1 MSNQRKQQTSA
12 IRKVVATSAAA
23 ALALTGVVAS
33 AAPALAATGAI
44 SGVAYRDFNGNGVRD
59 LGAPEDGEQTDVGIA
74 GVSVVA
80 YDVYGTQL
88 GDTVITDDAGEYTL
102 DTSAV
107 ADGTAVRVEFTELPE
122 GYAASF
128 AGDDNGTTVQM
139 TVAGAEDV
147 DLMINHPDDFAQA
160 NAPTFT
166 AIQTAG
172 LSSGQTSADAAV
184 VGLPWS
190 SGGNSSGNYPDR
202 ETMATVGEVGS
213 VWGLTYDST
222 GNALYA
228 AATYKR
234 FSGLGPLGLGGIYK
248 ISDVLDPMTGA
259 MTGAATPSEWLDVS
273 SFIDVGQ
280 SEIISDAARGL
291 TASPATAT
299 TDVNAFANAGKVGIG
314 GLEVTPD
321 GDNMILVNLYDRNLY
336 VLDISA
342 GTPTSATT
350 VDFASTLS
358 ENQQPWALSIY
369 RGDVYVGYV
378 DTGDAAGDSAD
389 DAELK
394 AYVVSAPLEDVVSG
408 NAAWTNVLTAD
419 LGYTK
424 GNSASNWGGNGS
436 NAAAWPTSRPQVN
449 QWNTWAD
456 EWTWDG
462 TSNPTAVD
470 SVGLQYSGGSWGT
483 DNVQLYPQAILS
495 SLAFDTEGY
504 LNLGFAD
511 RTALQAG
518 NRNLSAIDGVN
529 DEYFESLAS
538 GDLLLAAPNNDGTF
552 TLEEDGV
559 VGDRN
564 SATAASND
572 EGPSGVD
579 TREFYNDNQN
589 QGSGNIHE
597 DSALGAVVTYPGV
610 AESQS
615 TVYDP
620 LSGVRVSGVT
630 WFDTADGSPVR
641 GYEHTADNR
650 EYELS
655 STFQKGGGLG
665 GLAIALLPPPAE
677 IGDRVWFDA
686 DQNGRQDA
694 DEPSIA
700 GAPVSLYL
708 ADANGNPTGDALSS
722 TTTDEFGEYY
732 FNSELWADRF
742 TDPAADLVVVFGQL
756 DADADVDFVWGDVPE
771 IDAITGLTWS
781 DLTFTDQSTDVAT
794 TLNDSNADTT
804 TGEAPVSVLGAGMN
818 DHTIDAGFVSDVT
831 IGVAKELSEDSAA
844 AASGQTFEIS
854 VTVEDFRGDALP
866 DSPYV
871 FDLAAGGSD
880 EFSIPAFGT
889 ITKVA
894 ETNGAEFDF
903 AVSPTLPAAGVD
915 GLDITV
921 TNTITTYAVGD
932 YVWIDE
938 DRDGLQDDGEAPLA
952 GVAVRLLD
960 GEGNPV
966 LDADDEPVVTTT
978 DAEGFY
984 LFDDL
989 MAGDYQVEF
998 ALTEEQSQS
1007 YIFTQPAAD
1016 GIAENSDAT
1025 PTEASRFVGRS
1036 DVFTLDADNEQLV
1049 ASDDYTTATVNAT
1062 AGIDPTWD
1070 AGVITRTYAVGDV
1083 VWLDND
1089 RDGSQ
1094 GESEAPVGGVSVA
1107 LLDGEGEPVLGADGE
1122 PLIAVTDDD
1131 GRYLFDELEA
1141 GEYQVQFTLTEQQE
1155 QTYRFTTQDADGVAD
1170 SDNSDP
1176 VVSTGRTAPFTLG
1189 PDSTLV
1195 PAASYEF
1202 GDVLATEGIDP
1213 TWDAGLFSK
1222 TYAVGDYVWIDE
1234 NRDGV
1239 QDADELMLEGVTV
1252 NLYGV
1257 GTEVLATTTTDEN
1270 GLYVFDALAP
1280 GSYRVEFVLTS
1291 DQAAIYTFTTD
1302 VAGDDVAADSNAND
1316 TAGADFGFSTLFTLG
1331 DDNEQ
1336 LVASAE
1342 YLDADL
1348 IATEGID
1355 PTWDAGVVRKK
1366 VSVGDY
1372 VWLDADGDGV
1382 QGTSDAETPIEGVKL
1397 VLTGPDGNPVVD
1409 IDGNE
1414 VAPVFTDENGFY
1426 EFVNLPALPE
1436 GESYT
1441 VTIDQDD
1448 ASTIEA
1454 LTELRPVPAGA
1465 GDDSALDSSTWT
1477 EDSGDLV
1484 NNGDRDST
1492 LDFGFMPRTYAIGD
1506 VVWIDENRDGAQ
1518 TDGELPLAGVTVTL
1532 LDAIGMPIEGVD
1544 PVVTDENGLYLFDEL
1559 APGKYQVEFTLTDD
1573 QKALYTFTEREAAVG
1588 GAEGDSN
1595 ADAEGRSST
1604 IKLGEGSDALDPQ
1617 YGDQEFAATEGVDP
1631 TWDAGVIRKK
1641 VSVGDYVWLDA
1652 DRDGVQGTSPLET
1665 PIEGVKLVLTGPDGN
1680 PVVDIDGNEVAPVYT
1695 DENGFYEFVNL
1706 PALPEGESYTVT
1718 IDQEDAS
1725 TIEALTELRPAPA
1738 GAGDSATDS
1747 SDWAVASGDLTDNGD
1762 HDGTLDFGFM
1772 PRTYAIGDIVW
1783 IDADKDGEQDSNEH
1797 TLDGVGVTLYNS
1809 EGTVVATT
1817 TTDDNGLYMF
1827 DNLMAGEYTVKFTL
1841 TDAQQKIYAFTTQG
1855 TGSATDSDADTTSG
1869 LTATI
1874 VLGEANTSLTLDYA
1888 AGTVMATEGIDPT
1901 WDAGVIVLDVAETPD
1916 TPTIGELPLTGSTF
1930 AAWGPIALTLSIL
1943 LFLVGGWM
1951 LLLRR
1956 RTHTA

>member
-1 MSNQRKQQTSA
+1 MSNQREQQTSA

-59 LGAPEDGEQTDVGIA
+59 IGAPEDGEQTDVGIA

-172 LSSGQTSADAAV
+172 LSSGQTSGDAAI
-184 VGLPWS
+184 VGLPWGAANNNAPS
-190 SGGNSSGNYPDR
+190 YPDR
-202 ETMATVGEVGS
+202 TTVATIGQVGS
-213 VWGLTYDST
+213 VWGLAFDQTA
-222 GNALYA
+222 NELYA
-228 AATYKR
+228 SATYKR
-234 FSGLGPLGLGGIYK
+234 QAGLGPLGIDGIYK
-248 ISDVLDPMTGA
+248 MTNILTESGEMTGA
-259 MTGAATPSEWLDVS
+259 TTVENWLELADLG
-273 SFIDVGQ
+273 IDVGAV
-280 SEIISDAARGL
+280 SSDSDRGL
-291 TASPATAT
+291 GESNLPSA
-299 TDVNAFANAGKVGIG
+299 DVDAFANAGKVGIG
-314 GLEVTPD
+314 GITVAPD
-321 GDNMILVNLYDRNLY
+321 NNSLVIVNLYDRDLY
-336 VLDISA
+336 VLDITDGS
-342 GTPTSATT
+342 TPTSAVA
-350 VDFASTLS
+350 VDFSSVLDDD
-358 ENQQPWALSIY
+358 QRPWAISSY
-369 RGDVYVGYV
+369 RGDIYVGYV
-378 DTGDAAGDSAD
+378 DTTGDALGQSAAE
-389 DAELK
+389 AELN
-394 AYVVSAPLEDVVSG
+394 AYVVKAPFEDVVAGTATWS
-408 NAAWTNVLTAD
+408 NVLTAD

-424 GNSASNWGGNGS
+424 GNVATGWGGGGS
-436 NAAAWPTSRPQVN
+436 WPTTEPQIMR
-449 QWNTWAD
+449 WNTWTD
-456 EWTWDG
+456 QWTWDG
-462 TSNPTAVD
+462 TTNPTAD
-470 SVGLQYSGGSWGT
+470 ASVGLTSNWG
-483 DNVQLYPQAILS
+483 NVQLYPQAVLTG
-495 SLAFDTEGY
+495 LAFDTEGY
-504 LNLGFAD
+504 LSLGFTD
-511 RTALQAG
+511 RTAIQSG
-518 NRNLSAIDGVN
+518 NRNYPAIDGVTGQ
-529 DEYFESLAS
+529 YFETLAS
-538 GDLLLAAPNNDGTF
+538 GDLLIAAPEDDGTF
-552 TLEEDGV
+552 TLEDDGF
-559 VGDRN
+559 VGDRE
-564 SATAASND
+564 SVTPDSNT
-572 EGPSGVD
+572 EGPSGDD
-579 TREFYNDNQN
+579 TREFFNDGQN
-589 QGSGNIHE
+589 LGAASSIHK
-597 DSALGAVVTYPGV
+597 DAALGAVVTYPGV
-610 AESQS
+610 AEVQS
-615 TVYDP
+615 TMYDP
-620 LSGVRVSGVT
+620 LDGIRLAGVT
-630 WFDTADGSPVR
+630 WFDAIDGSADR
-641 GYEHTADNR
+641 GYEHTEDTASTR
-650 EYELS
+650 TS

-732 FNSELWADRF
+732 FNSALWADRF

-871 FDLAAGGSD
+871 FDLAADGSD
-880 EFSIPAFGT
+880 EFNIPAFGT
-889 ITKVA
+889 ITKVT

-978 DAEGFY
+978 DADGFY

-1094 GESEAPVGGVSVA
+1094 GESEAPVAGVSVA

-1239 QDADELMLEGVTV
+1239 QDADELVLEGVTV

-1270 GLYVFDALAP
+1270 GLYLFDALAP

-1336 LVASAE
+1336 LVASAA
-1342 YLDADL
+1342 YVDADL

-1518 TDGELPLAGVTVTL
+1518 SDGELPLAGVTVTL
-1532 LDAIGMPIEGVD
+1532 LDAIGMPVEGVD

-1559 APGKYQVEFTLTDD
+1559 APGEYRVEFTLTDD

-1588 GAEGDSN
+1588 GVEGDSN

-1604 IKLGEGSDALDPQ
+1604 ITLGEGSDALDPQ
-1617 YGDQEFAATEGVDP
+1617 YGDQEFVATEGVDP

-1652 DRDGVQGTSPLET
+1652 DRDGVQGSSPLET

-1680 PVVDIDGNEVAPVYT
+1680 PVVDIDGNEVAPVFT

-1747 SDWAVASGDLTDNGD
+1747 SDWTAASGDLTDNGD

-1855 TGSATDSDADTTSG
+1855 TGSATDSDADISSG

-1874 VLGEANTSLTLDYA
+1874 VLGEGNTSLTLDYA

-1930 AAWGPIALTLSIL
+1930 AAWGPIALALSIL